1 MNEPSII
8 IQELQSLGL
17 WRGKVVIEPL
27 AGGITNQNFL
37 VEDETG
43 RYVARICK
51 ELPLLGIDR
60 RNEAACQETASRLG
74 IAPALIHRD
83 EGLLVSRYVAGQT
96 LTSASL
102 HDLAMIRDVGRTL
115 RRLHDG
121 RDVVTGLVLYF
132 CPFQTIRTYAQTAVA
147 LKARLPDDAH
157 NLLDDARLL
166 ANRIGPFRPVLCHND
181 LLPANMI
188 TSAGRL
194 WLVDWE
200 YAGMGHP
207 IFDLASVSANAGL
220 GDDEEAALLASY
232 QGEIDPRELD
242 LIRVF
247 KAASLLREA
256 LWAVIQTA
264 TSELDFDYQGYAR
277 ASFRGV
283 PAGKEQDQLTRPGG
297 RRLLERLEI
306 GDQVGEVAR
315 REALGQA
322 VGHDRDV
329 ARACGRRCRSL
340 GIWTSLASASWI
352 STPSGVSFLTMPV
365 RTRPSASGEDDGS

>member
-1 MNEPSII
+1 MNEQSIV

-17 WRGKVVIEPL
+17 WRGKVLIEPL

-37 VEDETG
+37 VEDEIG

-60 RNEAACQETASRLG
+60 RNEAACQETAARLG

-83 EGLLVSRYVAGQT
+83 KGLLISRYVAGQT
-96 LTSASL
+96 LTSVNL
-102 HDLAMIRDVGRTL
+102 HDLAMIREVGRTL

-121 RDVVTGLVLYF
+121 RDEVTGLVLYF
-132 CPFQTIRTYAQTAVA
+132 CPFQTIRTYAQTAMG
-147 LKARLPDDAH
+147 LNARLPDDVD

-166 ANRIGPFRPVLCHND
+166 AHQIGPFRPVLCHND

-188 TSAGRL
+188 TGAGQL

-207 IFDLASVSANAGL
+207 MFDLASISANAGL
-220 GDDEEAALLASY
+220 SGDEEAALLQSY

-264 TSELDFDYQGYAR
+264 TSELDFDYQGYA
-277 ASFRGV
+277 
-283 PAGKEQDQLTRPGG
+283 
-297 RRLLERLEI
+297 
-306 GDQVGEVAR
+306 AR
-315 REALGQA
+315 HFGAYRQA
-322 VGHDRDV
+322 RK
-329 ARACGRRCRSL
+329 A
-340 GIWTSLASASWI
+340 I
-352 STPSGVSFLTMPV
+352 
-365 RTRPSASGEDDGS
+365 